1 MSLPAGASEG
11 SRHRRWCAIALL
23 AGVLT
28 SFFENAAGVAN
39 GSSTWEAREDDLP
52 AGWHSARL
60 DSGEEFY
67 FRQDDPEKI
76 FWEIPLGSEG
86 GDGGVVHT
94 APDTSASQ
102 DTTGAAIARQGEVI
116 GEIELCDAG
125 ERIGDH
131 GFDGL
136 LAFMRKHGFH
146 YINKHP
152 QRHKRDLLYHKG
164 RCQKGHNEPHI
175 KFVEKTNRGAVI
187 EEMRLHGKSAVD
199 ILHELQ
205 IRGIDASVQHE
216 VQPRQPRRG
225 KWGPDGK
232 KLPSP
237 SNAASTERE
246 REL

>member
-1 MSLPAGASEG
+1 MPLPACAGVN
-11 SRHRRWCAIALL
+11 RQRWWRAIALL
-23 AGVLT
+23 GVLV
-28 SFFENAAGVAN
+28 SFAEDATGVAN
-39 GSSTWEAREDDLP
+39 GSSTWEARENDLP

-60 DSGEEFY
+60 DSGEEIF

-76 FWEIPLGSEG
+76 FWEVPGAEG
-86 GDGGVVHT
+86 GDGGVAHT
-94 APDTSASQ
+94 VPDTSASQ
-102 DTTGAAIARQGEVI
+102 DKTGAAIARQGEVI
-116 GEIELCDAG
+116 GAIELCDAG

-152 QRHKRDLLYHKG
+152 QHHKRDLLYRKG

-175 KFVEKTNRGAVI
+175 KFVEKTNRGSVV
-187 EEMRLHGKSAVD
+187 EEMRLHGKSAGE
-199 ILHELQ
+199 ILHELR
-205 IRGIDASVQHE
+205 IRGIDASVQHA

-232 KLPSP
+232 KLPPP
-237 SNAASTERE
+237 SSAASGEAD